1 MGIEKNF
8 ENRLRAWLHTMGVY
22 QAALITGAVHGV
34 VQLELPKWL
43 ESIIVVSAI
52 FGWFSYEL
60 PQIMAVVKWVDEE
73 EEKA

>member
-1 MGIEKNF
+1 MKKARKIWFG
-8 ENRLRAWLHTMGVY
+8 LLSAVY

-52 FGWFSYEL
+52 FGWISYEL
-60 PQIMAVVKWVDEE
+60 PQIMAMVKWAGEE
-73 EEKA
+73 EVKS